1 MVRASVNGWIN
12 KDIFLEYATR
22 WLRWMHTWKLLDR
35 PHLLLLD
42 VHKSHVYNIQ
52 FLKLMKEFN
61 IGVLAIPSH
70 TSHKIQPL
78 DDVPFVNF

>member
-1 MVRASVNGWIN
+1 MPN
-12 KDIFLEYATR
+12 
-22 WLRWMHTWKLLDR
+22 WKMFDR

-42 VHKSHVYNIQ
+42 AHKSHVYNIH
-52 FLKLMKEFN
+52 FLKLMLEFI

-78 DDVPFVNF
+78 DNAPFVNFKTYWNENLLEYFF